1 MLDARIDDFDFL
13 LINIYNANSEKKQ
26 VSVLNDLTTI
36 ISNFENID
44 NHNFIFT
51 DDFDV
56 FFDASLNATD
66 GTPTFKKGYINKLKE
81 LNKTLDLM

>member
-1 MLDARIDDFDFL
+1 MSQIDDFDFF
-13 LINIYNANSEKKQ
+13 LINFYNANTEKEQ
-26 VSVLNDLTTI
+26 VSVLHKLTSVL
-36 ISNFENID
+36 SNFENID

>member
-1 MLDARIDDFDFL
+1 MSQIDDFDFF
-13 LINIYNANSEKKQ
+13 LINIYNANTEKEQ
-26 VSVLNDLTTI
+26 VSVLHKLTSVL
-36 ISNFENID
+36 SNFENID

-51 DDFDV
+51 GDFDA

-66 GTPTFKKGYINKLKE
+66 STPTLKKGSINKLKE